1 MAQLQCRAARKEDLP
16 ELVAM
21 LADDFLGKGRG
32 DTFTQALPQSY
43 YDAFAAIHANPH
55 QSLIVAQLDL
65 QIVGCYQLSLIPGLS
80 YQGAWKAIIEA
91 VRIASPWRG
100 QGLGRQLLAHAI
112 DLARSKGA
120 RSLEL
125 TTHKQRKDAQRFY
138 DGLGFKNSH
147 EGYKLEL

>member
-1 MAQLQCRAARKEDLP
+1 MAQLRCRAAQKEDLP

-91 VRIASPWRG
+91 VRIASPCRG

-112 DLARSKGA
+112 EIGRA
-120 RSLEL
+120 
-125 TTHKQRKDAQRFY
+125 HV
-138 DGLGFKNSH
+138 
-147 EGYKLEL
+147 